1 MKKLICLLLTLLIL
15 TSCQEKVFSLD
26 DEYYFKTDLI
36 EIDSLEEVEQM
47 AKDKKSFALFVYMNG
62 CTSCAAFKPVLTAFL
77 NRNKMTFYSI
87 SAETIGE
94 DKDNS
99 IMKAIEY
106 APSVLL
112 YNKGK
117 VVASLDAMSNDD
129 IPYYE
134 TEDGF
139 TQWFIKYCEIKIQ

>member
-1 MKKLICLLLTLLIL
+1 MKKLICLLLTLLVL